1 MKDEEGTGEERSPDM
16 DFQDTN
22 IHIMKLLV
30 SRWRG
35 IGRVAL

>member
-1 MKDEEGTGEERSPDM
+1 MKKGTVEERSPGM
-16 DFQDTN
+16 DVQDAK